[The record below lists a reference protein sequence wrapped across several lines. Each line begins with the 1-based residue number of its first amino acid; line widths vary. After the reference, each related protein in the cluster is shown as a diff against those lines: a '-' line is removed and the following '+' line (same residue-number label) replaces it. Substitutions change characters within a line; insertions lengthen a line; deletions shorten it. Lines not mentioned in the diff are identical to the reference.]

1 MKIEIILLIV
11 IVGVLVIDF
20 IFNSRKKSSIDE
32 AINRIEEKKTIK
44 SKGLINYIIDRKRN
58 IVSFI
63 IGIHILKVLLHY
75 YLYPAIKKDRFGFA
89 DGYNDFAWHINNIY
103 TLTFYDYQEW
113 GSTYE
118 YYYGQLWLFIPS
130 LLILAV
136 IIWLFNDKIKAR

>member
-1 MKIEIILLIV
+1 MNIEIILLFV

-20 IFNSRKKSSIDE
+20 IFNSRKKSRIDKT
-32 AINRIEEKKTIK
+32 INRIEEKKTIK
-44 SKGLINYIIDRKRN
+44 SKGLINFIINRKRN

-63 IGIHILKVLLHY
+63 IGTHILKVLLHY
-75 YLYPAIKKDRFGFA
+75 YLYPGIKKDFFGEA
-89 DGYNDFAWHINNIY
+89 DGYYDFGWHIRNIY
-103 TLTFYDYQEW
+103 SLTSYDYKIFTTE
-113 GSTYE
+113 YE